1 MWFCFFSFFL
11 APGLNA
17 QDNFHFIKFDFPRST
32 SKLMYPAL
40 VEDVYQIRLG
50 KLLWFAPGDQSASLR
65 RSLKDK
71 IDSSTFIGLRKI
83 KYHVEEINEN
93 VATVFSLQDS
103 LAGARMDRIFTDAAI
118 AYCKDLYE
126 GAGIDKWMLYDEL
139 SGKSEKA
146 DNNYLVT
153 NIAGI
158 LNANDLLNFLYSL
171 EPKDQEYELLKNK
184 LLSALDSLSSS
195 RKRQIAISL
204 NFYRWMHH
212 FHFEKWIVVNIPSA
226 TLKYYEHNNLVL
238 QMKVVVGK
246 PSTRTLRFAANCN
259 QVILYP
265 YWNVPRSIAIK
276 ELLPKIKRNPGYIDD
291 LNMQLI
297 DESGNIV
304 NYHEF
309 NWGKYNSNYFPFRLR
324 QSTGCD
330 NSLGV
335 IKFNLTSPFSV
346 YLHDTNYKG
355 AFLSDRRFISHGC
368 IRLEKPIELA
378 NYLLNNKIDSAFL
391 IACMKNQEPVPINL
405 DKLVPVFV
413 TYQTAVANDKG
424 GVTFCRDVYGLLK

>member
-1 MWFCFFSFFL
+1 
-11 APGLNA
+11 
-17 QDNFHFIKFDFPRST
+17 
-32 SKLMYPAL
+32 MYPAL
-40 VEDVYQIRLG
+40 VEDVYQIRQG
-50 KLLWFAPGDQSASLR
+50 KLLWFAPGGKSASLR

-71 IDSSTFIGLRKI
+71 IDSSAFIGLRKI
-83 KYHVEEINEN
+83 KYHIEEINEN
-93 VATVFSLQDS
+93 LATVFSLQDS

-126 GAGIDKWMLYDEL
+126 GTGIDKWMLFDEL
-139 SGKSEKA
+139 SSKSEKA

-158 LNANDLLNFLYSL
+158 SNANDLLNFLYSL
-171 EPKDQEYELLKNK
+171 EPTDQEYELLKNK
-184 LLSALDSLSSS
+184 LLSASDSLSSS
-195 RKRQIAISL
+195 GKRQIAISL

-246 PSTRTLRFAANCN
+246 PSTRTPRFAANCN

-265 YWNVPRSIAIK
+265 YWNVPRSIAIN
-276 ELLPKIKRNPGYIDD
+276 ELLPKIKRNPGYIDE

-297 DESGNIV
+297 GENGNIV
-304 NYHEF
+304 NHHELT
-309 NWGKYNSNYFPFRLR
+309 WGKYNSNYFPFRLR

-355 AFLSDRRFISHGC
+355 AFLADRRFISHGC
-368 IRLEKPIELA
+368 IRIEKPIELA
-378 NYLLNNKIDSAFL
+378 NHLLNNKIDSTFL
-391 IACMKNQEPVPINL
+391 TACLKNQVPVPINL

-413 TYQTAVANDKG
+413 TYQTTVTNDKG